1 MDPLNLPAPGRRQCI
16 YGDLRLGM
24 HLCFGK
30 QSLPPGLCHPQP
42 PTTRKGPARPGVSL
56 MPKAREQFA
65 EFLDQ
70 DSLDRFG
77 ILYQTTCVGLGYGR
91 QRTSRRS
98 FSRPTGSPDITP

>member
-1 MDPLNLPAPGRRQCI
+1 
-16 YGDLRLGM
+16 
-24 HLCFGK
+24 
-30 QSLPPGLCHPQP
+30 
-42 PTTRKGPARPGVSL
+42 